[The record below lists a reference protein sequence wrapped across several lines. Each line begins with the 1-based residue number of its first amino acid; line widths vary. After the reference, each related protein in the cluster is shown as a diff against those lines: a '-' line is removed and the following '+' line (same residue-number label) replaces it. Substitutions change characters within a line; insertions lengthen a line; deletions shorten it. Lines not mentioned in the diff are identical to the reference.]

1 MNFRKKLSFLLA
13 IIPLMVIF
21 TFSPVIADERDKE
34 IADLKVQVQGL
45 LKRIEA
51 LEQEQTSSKEAIAK
65 QKEAITKQEETIA
78 KKTEPSVL
86 MDKLISKLKLKGRWA
101 AGYYKSGKAGSYTSG
116 SFEVPEAKLVFAFE
130 PDEINKITL
139 RFNLNNGSFN
149 SVDYSYLD
157 TNLAKFFNLPMP
169 LNSRIGRLRI
179 DFGEE
184 YSWNNPVE
192 GVLTSNS
199 APNVDGKDEGFQL
212 LGKIGK
218 TRPLGYVFSVT
229 NGNSGTGSDTSAA
242 KSFTGKL
249 YYNIFEP
256 LYISASYYNSGTMK
270 GSNTEIAIAG
280 LTARPGNAAKWSR
293 QIWEVDMRYDYQK
306 GKTLYPPAYSDSKAI
321 IQLSYGGFS
330 DAVTTTPALG
340 GAKRIGTFG
349 FIEGTYNLT
358 KKFYMASRASFLD
371 LNDDTIASL
380 NNINCHRYTRYSL
393 GGGYRLTGNTIF
405 KLAYD
410 WNIESG
416 PGVSDAD
423 NNLLSVVMAAQF

>member
-1 MNFRKKLSFLLA
+1 MRKNFLNTVLISLA
-13 IIPLMVIF
+13 VIIFI
-21 TFSPVIADERDKE
+21 SSSAKADERDEE
-34 IADLKVQVQGL
+34 IASLKDQVQGL

-51 LEQEQTSSKEAIAK
+51 LEQGQAKAKEAAV
-65 QKEAITKQEETIA
+65 KQEEAAA
-78 KKTEPSVL
+78 KKTEPSVV
-86 MDKLISKLKLKGRWA
+86 MEKLISKLKLKGRWA
-101 AGYYKSGKAGSYTSG
+101 AGYYKSGKAGSYSSG
-116 SFEVPEAKLVFAFE
+116 SFEVPETKLVFSFE

-139 RFNLNNGSFN
+139 RFNLNNATFN
-149 SVDYSYLD
+149 SVDYSYID
-157 TNLAKFFNLPMP
+157 TNLAKFFNLPIA

-184 YSWNNPVE
+184 WLWNNPVE

-199 APNVDGKDEGFQL
+199 AANVDGKDEGLQL

-218 TRPLGYVFSVT
+218 TKPLGYVFSVT

-249 YYNIFEP
+249 YYNVFEP

-280 LTARPGNAAKWSR
+280 LTSRPGNAAKWSR
-293 QIWEVDMRYDYQK
+293 HIWEVDMRYDYKK
-306 GKTLYPPAYSDSKAI
+306 GKTLSPPAYSDSRAI
-321 IQLSYGGFS
+321 IQLAYGGFS

-340 GAKRIGTFG
+340 GAKRTGMYG

-358 KKFYMASRASFLD
+358 RKFYLASRTSFID

-393 GGGYRLTGNTIF
+393 GAGYRLTSNTIF
-405 KLAYD
+405 KLDYD
-410 WNIESG
+410 WNRESG
-416 PGVSDAD
+416 PGISEAG
-423 NNLLSVVMAAQF
+423 NNLLSVVMASQF